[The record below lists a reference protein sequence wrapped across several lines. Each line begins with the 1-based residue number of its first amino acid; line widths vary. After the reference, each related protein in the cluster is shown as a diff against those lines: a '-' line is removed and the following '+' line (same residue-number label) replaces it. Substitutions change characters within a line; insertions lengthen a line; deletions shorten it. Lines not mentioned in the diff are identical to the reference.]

1 MQGHQILAQWIRIS
15 EILALVRYSYLTN
28 VILPRLSKEGLFI
41 GCIGTHVYG
50 CQCSVSEVI
59 M

>member
-15 EILALVRYSYLTN
+15 EILALVRYSYLTH
-28 VILPRLSKEGLFI
+28 VILPRLPREGLSI
-41 GCIGTHVYG
+41 GCIGTQVYG
-50 CQCSVSEVI
+50 CQCSVSDVI